1 MKPRNSAPPLLL
13 LVALAVGCG
22 GTSPPGGPAGDDE
35 PPDGIREVAIPGIQ
49 GQGHVSPLLG
59 ERVATR
65 GVVTAITGP
74 GFHLQDP
81 DGDGEPATSD
91 AIVVAGGGETPS
103 VGDRV
108 RVTGRV
114 GEHRPGGEETANLTV
129 TRLEA
134 EELEVLA
141 GGAPL
146 PEPVRLGSGGRIPP
160 QVRVIGDDELPVDL
174 SDPEAAAE
182 NEFDPDTEGIDYY
195 ESLEAMRVTV
205 PDPVAVSP
213 TATFDDGA
221 SAEVFTLVEDGA
233 HVTPDDARTDRG
245 GLLLQPHPDNRGDQN
260 PERVQLQFEA
270 GLYPAPVPT
279 LAVGDGLGD
288 ATGVLGYGFGNFE
301 VLVTGELPIQPSDL
315 EVETTEISGGDG
327 VLTLGVYNVLNMNP
341 LPETDARRAR
351 LARQIVDHL
360 DSPDVLALQEIQDE
374 NGTRGGEGDTE
385 ADATATL
392 DALVEAVVAAGG
404 PRYEHADVAP
414 APNSTGGVP
423 GGNIRNAFLY
433 DPDRVRLTELRL
445 LDREALAAA
454 GASDPGAFDGSRRPL
469 AATFDVGGRPLTVV
483 SHHGTSRF
491 GSTPVFGAVQPFVQ
505 AGEEA
510 REAQA
515 RALHDWVDARLR
527 EEPDARI
534 AVVGD
539 FNTFEFT
546 DDLTR
551 ILPSGGGGET
561 VLYNLMRD
569 VAPGERYT
577 YVFEG
582 NSQALDH
589 AFVTEAL
596 RQGAELDPV
605 HVNAEFPED
614 RRASDH
620 EPLVV
625 RLVLE

>member
-1 MKPRNSAPPLLL
+1 VKSPTDAVQLLL
-13 LVALAVGCG
+13 LVTLAVGCG
-22 GTSPPGGPAGDDE
+22 GTSPPGGPAGDDG
-35 PPDGIREVAIPGIQ
+35 PPDGIREVAIARIQ

-81 DGDGEPATSD
+81 DGDGEAATSD
-91 AIVVAGGGETPS
+91 AIVVAVGGETPS

-114 GEHRPGGEETANLTV
+114 AEHRPGGEGTGNLTV

-146 PEPVRLGSGGRIPP
+146 PEPVRLGTGGRTPP
-160 QVRVIGDDELPVDL
+160 QERVIGEDELPVDL
-174 SDPEAAAE
+174 SDPEEAAD

-205 PDPVAVSP
+205 PEPVAVSP

-221 SAEVFTLVEDGA
+221 SVEVFALADDGA

-270 GLYPAPVPT
+270 GLYPGPIPT

-301 VLVTGELPIQPSDL
+301 VLVTGELPVRPSDL
-315 EVETTEISGGDG
+315 EAETTGIAGGDG

-360 DSPDVLALQEIQDE
+360 GSPDVLALQEIQDE

-385 ADATATL
+385 TDATATL

-433 DPDRVRLTELRL
+433 HPDRVRLTELRL
-445 LDREALAAA
+445 LDRETLAAA
-454 GASDPGAFDGSRRPL
+454 GASDPEAFEGSRRPL
-469 AATFDVGGRPLTVV
+469 AATFDVGGVPLTVV
-483 SHHGTSRF
+483 SHHGTSRY
-491 GSTPVFGAVQPFVQ
+491 GSTPIFGAVQPFVQ

-515 RALHDWVDARLR
+515 RALHDWVDASLQ
-527 EEPDARI
+527 EAPGARI

-546 DDLTR
+546 DDLAR
-551 ILPSGGGGET
+551 ILSSGGGGET
-561 VLYNLMRD
+561 VLYNLMRN
-569 VAPGERYT
+569 VAPGERYS

-605 HVNAEFPED
+605 HLNAEFPEG